1 MEINSYE
8 VDLAKRQ
15 EDYQKVEVELNKINL
30 ERCKI
35 LEEKKK
41 KISTIEDLSAKIEEK

>member
-1 MEINSYE
+1 MEINSHE
-8 VDLAKRQ
+8 ADLAKKQ
-15 EDYQKVEVELNKINL
+15 EEYQMVEVELNKINL

-41 KISTIEDLSAKIEEK
+41 KMSTIEDLSAKIEEK